1 MPTSSEQRT
10 QLPHVVSSGHVRVR
24 AGGSSIYI
32 FCRCHKGTVNS
43 ERTSTCFPFTRSRPI
58 NQSRAAVSRAHLSF
72 WPTGA
77 RLASSRS
84 GDASQCAVERAE
96 GNGGRGHAAEWDF
109 PRSKP
114 PGFSMRCQ
122 KRRRAPV
129 PFREHCGNNLAAT
142 SLLAGRRTCTREEF
156 CVAVSFIIAGVLLPR
171 PAHTKTTCVGFRE
184 TQRPRVQIP
193 LSWNSFIQFGYSFF
207 ARAKKV

>member
-1 MPTSSEQRT
+1 
-10 QLPHVVSSGHVRVR
+10 
-24 AGGSSIYI
+24 
-32 FCRCHKGTVNS
+32 
-43 ERTSTCFPFTRSRPI
+43 
-58 NQSRAAVSRAHLSF
+58 
-72 WPTGA
+72 
-77 RLASSRS
+77 
-84 GDASQCAVERAE
+84 VERAE

-171 PAHTKTTCVGFRE
+171 PAHTKTICVAFRE
-184 TQRPRVQIP
+184 TQRLRVQIP

-207 ARAKKV
+207 ARAKKLEQRGGLFARRFRRSLAGFRTTCNNRGPSSPHRGECHSPFWALPSPIRWERAQG